1 MAESGKAQMRRIS
14 REMDD
19 FVSGVCINL
28 AVDINRRL
36 EAATPK
42 DTGLA
47 AKNWISAKKAGK
59 GKFVSPPAAA
69 AAAQLQGIQ
78 AIKTFDAKR
87 DERIIVENIHVPY
100 ISDLNDGSSRKAPPG
115 FVQSSIARALRALR
129 RSGGKRGRT
138 L

>member
-14 REMDD
+14 REIDD
-19 FVSGVCINL
+19 LVSGVCINL
-28 AVDINRRL
+28 AVDINRQL
-36 EAATPK
+36 EANTPK

-47 AKNWISAKKAGK
+47 AKNWVASKKAGK
-59 GKFVSPPAAA
+59 GKLVSPPSAAT
-69 AAAQLQGIQ
+69 AAQLQGIQ

-87 DERIIVENIHVPY
+87 DERIIVENNTPY

-129 RSGGKRGRT
+129 RSGGKRRRT

>member
-14 REMDD
+14 REIDD
-19 FVSGVCINL
+19 LVSGVCINL
-28 AVDINRRL
+28 AVDINRQL
-36 EAATPK
+36 EANTPK

-47 AKNWISAKKAGK
+47 AKNWIASKKAGA
-59 GKFVSPPAAA
+59 GKFVSPPSAA

-78 AIKTFDAKR
+78 AIKTFDVAR
-87 DERIIVENIHVPY
+87 DKRIILENNTPY

-129 RSGGKRGRT
+129 RSGGKRRRT

>member
-1 MAESGKAQMRRIS
+1 MAESGKSQMGRIS
-14 REMDD
+14 KEMDD
-19 FVSGVCINL
+19 FVSGVCIDL

-36 EAATPK
+36 EAATPQ

-47 AKNWISAKKAGK
+47 AKNWIAAKKAGT

-78 AIKTFDAKR
+78 AIKTFDSHR
-87 DERIIVENIHVPY
+87 DERIIIENNVPY
-100 ISDLNDGSSRKAPPG
+100 VSDLNDGSSRQAPPG
-115 FVQSSIARALRALR
+115 FVQGSIARALRALR
-129 RSGGKRGRT
+129 RSGGKRRRT

>member
-1 MAESGKAQMRRIS
+1 MAESGKAQMGRIS

-19 FVSGVCINL
+19 FVSGVCIDL
-28 AVDINRRL
+28 AVDINRQL

-47 AKNWISAKKAGK
+47 AKNWIAAKKAGK
-59 GKFVSPPAAA
+59 GKLVSPPAAA
-69 AAAQLQGIQ
+69 TAAQLQGIQ
-78 AIKTFDAKR
+78 AIKTFDYAKG
-87 DERIIVENIHVPY
+87 DERIIVENNTPY
-100 ISDLNDGSSRKAPPG
+100 ISDLNDGSSRKAPAG
-115 FVQSSIARALRALR
+115 FVQISIARALRALR

>member
-1 MAESGKAQMRRIS
+1 MAESGKSQMGRIS
-14 REMDD
+14 KEMDD
-19 FVSGVCINL
+19 FVSGVCIDL

-47 AKNWISAKKAGK
+47 AQNWIAAKKAGP
-59 GKFVSPPAAA
+59 GKFVSPPSAA

-78 AIKTFDAKR
+78 AIKTFDSHR
-87 DERIIVENIHVPY
+87 DERIIIENNVPY

-129 RSGGKRGRT
+129 RSGGKRRRT